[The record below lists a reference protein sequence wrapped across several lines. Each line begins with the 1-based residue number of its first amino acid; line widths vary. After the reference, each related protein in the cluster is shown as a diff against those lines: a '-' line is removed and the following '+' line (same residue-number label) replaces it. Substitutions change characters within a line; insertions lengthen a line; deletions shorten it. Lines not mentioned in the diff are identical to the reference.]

1 MCFCFVLICT
11 NMSQTSEYEQ
21 AEQIWS
27 GWSKFGVGGANL
39 VWVEQIWSEW
49 SKFGVGGADVGRTV
63 WRVAD
68 NLEKTLLC
76 QLFFLWAKLKKVYIN
91 NIEP

>member
-1 MCFCFVLICT
+1 
-11 NMSQTSEYEQ
+11 MSQTSENER

-39 VWVEQIWSEW
+39 EWVEKIWS
-49 SKFGVGGADVGRTV
+49 VGGADMGRTV

-76 QLFFLWAKLKKVYIN
+76 KFLISWAKFFKLDT
-91 NIEP
+91 

>member
-1 MCFCFVLICT
+1 MR
-11 NMSQTSEYEQ
+11 QTSENEW

-39 VWVEQIWSEW
+39 VWVEQIWSGW

-76 QLFFLWAKLKKVYIN
+76 KFLFSWAKILKLDSYLYMLVFM
-91 NIEP
+91 

>member
-1 MCFCFVLICT
+1 
-11 NMSQTSEYEQ
+11 MSQTSGNEW

-27 GWSKFGVGGANL
+27 GWCKFGMGGANF
-39 VWVEQIWSEW
+39 VWVEQIWSGW
-49 SKFGVGGADVGRTV
+49 RKFGVGGADVGGTV

-76 QLFFLWAKLKKVYIN
+76 KFLFSWEFLKLDTLMLVFM
-91 NIEP
+91 

>member
-1 MCFCFVLICT
+1 
-11 NMSQTSEYEQ
+11 MSQTFENEL
-21 AEQIWS
+21 AEQIWI

-39 VWVEQIWSEW
+39 VWVEQIWSGW

-68 NLEKTLLC
+68 NLEKTVRC
-76 QLFFLWAKLKKVYIN
+76 KL
-91 NIEP
+91 

>member
-1 MCFCFVLICT
+1 MGGT
-11 NMSQTSEYEQ
+11 NLEWV
-21 AEQIWS
+21 EQIWS
-27 GWSKFGVGGANL
+27 GWSKFGVGG
-39 VWVEQIWSEW
+39 V
-49 SKFGVGGADVGRTV
+49 DVGRTV

-76 QLFFLWAKLKKVYIN
+76 KFLFSWAKFLLIYVGFHVKY

>member
-1 MCFCFVLICT
+1 
-11 NMSQTSEYEQ
+11 MSQTSENER

-27 GWSKFGVGGANL
+27 GWSKFGVGGTNL
-39 VWVEQIWSEW
+39 EWVEQIWSG
-49 SKFGVGGADVGRTV
+49 GVDVGRTV

-76 QLFFLWAKLKKVYIN
+76 KFLFLWAKFLKLDTYICWFSCE
-91 NIEP
+91 I

>member
-1 MCFCFVLICT
+1 
-11 NMSQTSEYEQ
+11 MS
-21 AEQIWS
+21 
-27 GWSKFGVGGANL
+27 GANL
-39 VWVEQIWSEW
+39 ARVEQIWRGW

-76 QLFFLWAKLKKVYIN
+76 KFLFSWTKFLNLDTY
-91 NIEP
+91 NILVFM

>member
-1 MCFCFVLICT
+1 MFFVLYSL
-11 NMSQTSEYEQ
+11 MSESKR

-27 GWSKFGVGGANL
+27 G
-39 VWVEQIWSEW
+39 W

-76 QLFFLWAKLKKVYIN
+76 KFLFSWVKILN
-91 NIEP
+91 

>member
-1 MCFCFVLICT
+1 
-11 NMSQTSEYEQ
+11 MSQTSERAEPSER

-27 GWSKFGVGGANL
+27 GWSKFGVGGTNL
-39 VWVEQIWSEW
+39 EWVEQIW
-49 SKFGVGGADVGRTV
+49 SKFGVGGVDVGRTV

-76 QLFFLWAKLKKVYIN
+76 KFLFSWAKFLKLDTYICWFSCE
-91 NIEP
+91 I